1 MSIKLPLNNLIGVV
15 PGNTALLTVGHKGT
29 IDKIHFRLSGG
40 LTAAHLESIRGL
52 ADGRLFME
60 ETGPDVVVKDAYR
73 GIATDAAF
81 VTLDMTEPNARNG
94 ASEQLLASIPN
105 NLLQSLQFEIKIS
118 GGAPA
123 LGRIDASAEMRPA
136 TSNPNIRK
144 LMRNL
149 PQFPAIGDH
158 IMFLPVGT
166 AGGKIKRMFI
176 KESTAGGVT
185 KAQIRIGTQVLWEA
199 TRADIEYQQKR
210 NDLLPQAGWLVLDFI
225 EDGNLAAV
233 FPTDKANEVQV
244 ILTSTA
250 VQNYVTQTEYIDP
263 IGRI

>member
-15 PGNTALLTVGHKGT
+15 PGNTAVLTVGQKGT
-29 IDKIHFRLSGG
+29 IDKIHFQLSGG
-40 LTAAHLESIRGL
+40 MTASHIESIRGL
-52 ADGRLFME
+52 ADGRVFME
-60 ETGPDVVVKDAYR
+60 QTGPDAVTMDSYR

-81 VTLDMTEPNARNG
+81 ITLDFTEPRARNG

-105 NLLQSLQFEIKIS
+105 NLLQSLQFEIKVAAA
-118 GGAPA
+118 APA
-123 LGRIDASAEMRPA
+123 IGKIAASAEMRPA
-136 TSNPNIRK
+136 TANPNIRK

-149 PQFPAIGDH
+149 PQFPAVGDH
-158 IMFLPVGT
+158 IMFLPVGS
-166 AGGKIKRMFI
+166 AGGKIKRLWI
-176 KESTAGGVT
+176 KESSAGGVT

-199 TRADIEYQQKR
+199 DRATIEYEQKR
-210 NDLLPQAGWLVLDFI
+210 NELLPQAGWLVLDFI
-225 EDGNLAAV
+225 EDGNLSAV

-250 VQNYVTQTEYIDP
+250 AQNYVTLTEYVDP